1 MKEMQNIPGNLN
13 TKDLKEYLE
22 KNKDFLYQKYHL
34 KKIGFFG
41 SFARG
46 EQDTGSDVDIIV
58 EFENNTSNLYELKME
73 LRNYLKKELNRDVD
87 IAREK
92 YLKVRIKEKIISE
105 AIFV

>member
-1 MKEMQNIPGNLN
+1 MNKNMQNNLN
-13 TKDLKEYLE
+13 TDVLKEYLAS
-22 KNKDFLYQKYHL
+22 NKDFLCSKYHL

-46 EQDTGSDVDIIV
+46 EQNSLSDIDIIV
-58 EFENNTSNLYELKME
+58 EFENNTSNLYEIKME
-73 LRNYLKKELNRDVD
+73 LRDFLKKEFNREVD

-92 YLKVRIKEKIISE
+92 YIKDRIKKEISKE